1 MRSQQQAERAEQQ
14 RIKSLVLNYDLGDD
28 YQHDGTEDPAFRY
41 VYSPRSKRNRLVGK
55 GALNES
61 LPSKTNMR
69 VHGGRGGQDGQSQ
82 RSPSPAST
90 YATIAKENGDSL
102 SPLTS
107 SLNDK
112 LQTRQTTR

>member
-28 YQHDGTEDPAFRY
+28 YQHDGTEDPAFHY

-55 GALNES
+55 GPLNES

-69 VHGGRGGQDGQSQ
+69 VHGGRSGQEGQSQ
-82 RSPSPAST
+82 RSTSAAST
-90 YATIAKENGDSL
+90 YATIAKENGNSL
-102 SPLTS
+102 SPFTPFPD
-107 SLNDK
+107 DK
-112 LQTRQTTR
+112 LRTRQITR